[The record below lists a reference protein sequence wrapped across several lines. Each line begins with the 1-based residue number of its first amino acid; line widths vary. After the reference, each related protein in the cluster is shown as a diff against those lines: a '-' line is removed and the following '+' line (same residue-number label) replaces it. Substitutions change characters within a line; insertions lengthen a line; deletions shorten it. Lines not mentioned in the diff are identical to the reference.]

1 MNSSR
6 KSGKESRGEGFVNR
20 KGGAEKAVVV
30 HTAGSMA
37 EAMVI
42 RGLLQS
48 AGIASPGSVS
58 TDPFPLREPPE
69 GTHGTEIIVLE
80 SHADEARRLI
90 EEYLR
95 DNKDAESEDSDEEAD
110 N

>member
-1 MNSSR
+1 L
-6 KSGKESRGEGFVNR
+6 NR
-20 KGGAEKAVVV
+20 KGASEKAIVV
-30 HTAGSMA
+30 HTAGSMT
-37 EAMVI
+37 EAIVI

-48 AGIASPGSVS
+48 AGIPSPGSVS

-69 GTHGTEIIVLE
+69 GTHGTEIVVLE

-90 EEYLR
+90 AEYVR
-95 DNKDAESEDSDEEAD
+95 DNQGTESEDSDEKAD

>member
-1 MNSSR
+1 M
-6 KSGKESRGEGFVNR
+6 NR
-20 KGGAEKAVVV
+20 KGASEKAVVV

-48 AGIASPGSVS
+48 AGIVSPGSVS

-69 GTHGTEIIVLE
+69 GTHGTEIVVLE
-80 SHADEARRLI
+80 SHANEARRLI
-90 EEYLR
+90 DEYVHG
-95 DNKDAESEDSDEEAD
+95 NNVSESDDSDEKPD

>member
-1 MNSSR
+1 M
-6 KSGKESRGEGFVNR
+6 KR
-20 KGGAEKAVVV
+20 KGASEKAVLV

-48 AGIASPGSVS
+48 AGILSPGSVS

-69 GTHGTEIIVLE
+69 GTHGTEIVVPE
-80 SHADEARRLI
+80 SQAEEARRII
-90 EEYLR
+90 EERLHG
-95 DNKDAESEDSDEEAD
+95 NEGSESDDSDESDEKGG

>member
-1 MNSSR
+1 
-6 KSGKESRGEGFVNR
+6 
-20 KGGAEKAVVV
+20 
-30 HTAGSMA
+30 MA

-48 AGIASPGSVS
+48 AGIVSPGSVS

-69 GTHGTEIIVLE
+69 GTHGTEIVVLE

-90 EEYLR
+90 AEYLR
-95 DNKDAESEDSDEEAD
+95 DNKGTESEDSDEKAD

>member
-1 MNSSR
+1 L
-6 KSGKESRGEGFVNR
+6 KR
-20 KGGAEKAVVV
+20 KGASEKAVVV

-48 AGIASPGSVS
+48 AGIFSPGSVS

-69 GTHGTEIIVLE
+69 GTHGTEIVVLE
-80 SHADEARRLI
+80 SHADEARHLI
-90 EEYLR
+90 DEYLYT
-95 DNKDAESEDSDEEAD
+95 NKDGESDESDEKAG